1 MILEYPIG
9 VWLRLTYVQAKAHF
23 LAISNA
29 VVPRYTHWS
38 PAHPNSERPF
48 GAYITVHRAW
58 LSALNTTSM
67 NYACTRTLDTPL
79 NAVESKQI

>member
-1 MILEYPIG
+1 MG
-9 VWLRLTYVQAKAHF
+9 VWLGFTKIQNKAHF

-29 VVPRYTHWS
+29 VVPRYIHW
-38 PAHPNSERPF
+38 AAGHPNPERPF
-48 GAYITVHRAW
+48 GAYTTAHRAW
-58 LSALNTTSM
+58 ISYLNTTRL